1 VCESKY
7 LQPCWGLSCE
17 TWDWTWRRCQECRG
31 NQCNSAPTYA
41 WRGWV
46 GANESWH
53 TRYTTTAH
61 THIVYETCL
70 CVYYIYVTCYIQ
82 MTWPI
87 HMCDMMTLLLHHHS
101 TYTHSAAVK
110 SGRRCQVYTAPLSR
124 TSEKSVQF
132 SPCVRVA
139 CMSPGAHYT
148 TVYMYGIY
156 GTCRD
161 CVAVCCSVLQCV
173 WNNCRWASM

>member
-1 VCESKY
+1 
-7 LQPCWGLSCE
+7 
-17 TWDWTWRRCQECRG
+17 
-31 NQCNSAPTYA
+31 
-41 WRGWV
+41 
-46 GANESWH
+46 
-53 TRYTTTAH
+53 
-61 THIVYETCL
+61 
-70 CVYYIYVTCYIQ
+70 
-82 MTWPI
+82 
-87 HMCDMMTLLLHHHS
+87 MCDMMTLLLHHHS

-110 SGRRCQVYTAPLSR
+110 SGRRCQVYTAPLST

-148 TVYMYGIY
+148 TVYMYGAY

-173 WNNCRWASM
+173 ALCCSVFEMITVQPLCKHGMSESWRTFLHQVCMHGIHGTYRDCVAVCCSVLPCVVVC